1 MNLEQLQ
8 KIVTSAIEP
17 GFRGRLLARGQARS
31 LIWRDGLLP
40 EGAPSFSS
48 LLSYDLT
55 SYGESLLSLGMR
67 IRDLQGD
74 ASLARAAFEHA
85 GESLEAVVAKGDPNE
100 PLNDFIRLLSASAFH
115 MAGLSA
121 RAYSMLQ
128 AAISEGN
135 LSFIEKTLALLIVR
149 SLDELEQRIIDWRI
163 AGFASE
169 DVLIQAISTDVEHV
183 NEDDDLILDAID
195 VALTD
200 QFLSGIGTYLTALKT
215 GHSELVLSAISILRN
230 SQESAG
236 ELNMVPQ
243 WWCFR
248 LARHLIDDLWK
259 SSFHHILPISPTGDT
274 ESEWQTLRDLFI
286 ASLYKRGRAEIE
298 LWPSQIDAARRTTN
312 AGDDLVVSLPTSA
325 GKTRIAELCI
335 LRCLSEGKRVVF
347 VTPLRA
353 LSAQTEVGLQRT
365 FTPLG
370 KNVSALYGSIG
381 TSYFEG
387 DILKTRD
394 IVVATPEKLDFAL
407 RSDPS
412 ILDDVGLIVLD
423 EGHMIGLGER
433 EVRYEVQVQRL
444 LKREDADKRRIVCL
458 SAILPDGEQFDDFV
472 NWLRRDK
479 EGSPVT
485 CDWRPTRV
493 RYGQVMWQNDHAKLE
508 LKVGEEPSFVPSFF
522 VVREATKGTRV
533 NPFPNDHKELV
544 LATAWRLL
552 EDGHSVL
559 IYCPE
564 RRSVDAYSKLIVKL
578 HRQGLLNSALE
589 HHPNEIAS
597 ALAIGHEWFGKDHP
611 ILKCLEL
618 GVAIHHGALPTP
630 YRKEVEYLLRKGIL
644 KVTVS
649 SPTLAQGLNLTA
661 NTVIM
666 HAIQHFRDGKQRP
679 IDVAQFKNVIGRAGR
694 AFVDVEGLV
703 LFPIFDNHF
712 YRKKQWQDL
721 INGVNDQALQSGLA
735 LLVDKLLARMNSYL
749 QQPGIETLRE
759 YVINNTA
766 VWQFPELQ
774 GEPEQQMIQAEADW
788 ERNLSLLDTAILSL
802 VGEREMTVVEIAD
815 QLDDLLSSSLWSRL
829 LAHHE
834 EMRALFDEALRARTK
849 YIWEHTDDQ
858 QRRGYFLAG
867 VGLSTGNKLDAIAPQ
882 ANAYL
887 IDANSAILTG
897 DDALAVQSI
906 KELAAL
912 IFKIPP
918 FRPEPFPPDW
928 SGILET
934 WLDGKPIAD
943 LADND
948 PDTLRFVEDALVYR
962 LPWGMEAIRV
972 RAEANNDKVTNGTDT
987 WDFTDFET
995 SLAAPAVETGTL
1007 NRSAAI
1013 LIQAGFSSRLGAIKA
1028 VADTQATFESS
1039 KGLRKW
1045 LASEMVRELTEN
1057 EDWPTSGSHRLWLEF
1072 IEGYQAPEDEIW
1084 TIQQGTLP
1092 VTWDNNNMVEA
1103 GTNVQLHFEE
1113 PNKPPMVFSSQFILL
1128 GRANM
1133 LLKNLPKGLF
1143 RALVAEDGTSL
1154 TFKYLGPKD
1163 LDWHI

>member
-1 MNLEQLQ
+1 M
-8 KIVTSAIEP
+8 
-17 GFRGRLLARGQARS
+17 
-31 LIWRDGLLP
+31 P

-128 AAISEGN
+128 AAIDEGN

-149 SLDELEQRIIDWRI
+149 SLDKLEQKIIDWRI

-169 DVLIQAISTDVEHV
+169 DVLIQAISTYVEHV

-215 GHSELVLSAISILRN
+215 GHLELFLSAISILRN
-230 SQESAG
+230 GQESAG

-259 SSFHHILPISPTGDT
+259 SSFHYILPISPTSDT
-274 ESEWQTLRDLFI
+274 EPEWRTLRDLFI

-298 LWPSQIDAARRTTN
+298 LWPSQIDAAHRTTN

-387 DILKTRD
+387 DMLKTRD

-479 EGSPVT
+479 EGGPVT

-493 RYGQVMWQNDHAKLE
+493 RYGQIMWHNDLARLE
-508 LKVGEEPSFVPSFF
+508 LTVGEESPFVPSFF
-522 VVREATKGTRV
+522 AARQATKGTRKK
-533 NPFPNDHKELV
+533 PFPNDQKELV

-552 EDGHSVL
+552 EDGHSILV
-559 IYCPE
+559 YCPE
-564 RRSVDAYSKLIVKL
+564 RRSVNVYPKRIVKL
-578 HRQGLLNSALE
+578 NKQGLLNSVLA
-589 HHPNEIAS
+589 HDDQNEIAS
-597 ALAIGHEWFGKDHP
+597 ALAIGYEWFGKSHP

-618 GVAIHHGALPTP
+618 GIAIHHGALPTP
-630 YRKEVEYLLRKGIL
+630 YRKEVEHLLRKGIL
-644 KVTVS
+644 RVTVA

-661 NTVIM
+661 TTVIM
-666 HAIQHFRDGKQRP
+666 DSIEHFRGQRKL

-703 LFPIFDNHF
+703 LFPIFDKHNK
-712 YRKKQWQDL
+712 RKKQWGKL
-721 INGVNDQALQSGLA
+721 INGVNDHELESGLV
-735 LLVDKLLARMNSYL
+735 LLVNSLLDRLNTCL
-749 QQPGIETLRE
+749 NQPGIGPLRE
-759 YVINNTA
+759 YVINNA
-766 VWQFPELQ
+766 AAWQFPVLQ
-774 GEPEQQMIQAEADW
+774 GEPDQQKRQAEVDW

-834 EMRALFDEALRARTK
+834 ENRALFDEALRARTK
-849 YIWEHTDDQ
+849 FIWEHTDDQ

-867 VGLSTGNKLDAIAPQ
+867 VGLSTGDKLDAIAPQ
-882 ANAYL
+882 ANAHL
-887 IDANSAILTG
+887 INANSAILSG

-912 IFKIPP
+912 IFEIPLFHP
-918 FRPEPFPPDW
+918 VHPDPFPADW

-934 WLDGKPIAD
+934 WLAGKPIAD

-948 PDTLRFVEDALVYR
+948 PGTLRFVEDALVYR

-972 RAEANNDKVTNGTDT
+972 RAEANNDKVINGTDI

-1045 LASEMVRELTEN
+1045 LATEMVRELTEN

-1084 TIQQGTLP
+1084 TIQHGTLP
-1092 VTWDNNNMVEA
+1092 VTWDNNKMVET
-1103 GTNVQLHFEE
+1103 GTNVQLYFEE
-1113 PNKPPMVFSSQFILL
+1113 PNKPPMVLSSQFILL

-1133 LLKNLPKGLF
+1133 LLKNRPKGLF
-1143 RALVAEDGTSL
+1143 RALVAEDRTSL
-1154 TFKYLGPKD
+1154 TFKYLGPND